1 MDRPLRQWLTRRKK
15 RGRQIQ
21 KFEYLE
27 NKKSF
32 LDEIKSI
39 FHSFWRATIWLKK
52 KHLMKIADTSFNRQ
66 SCSKNEPNI
75 KLNHIFIVQISFCAR
90 NAIKNE
96 TNNVNT
102 NSFICSIFVIL
113 LIFTPPELRKWYGD
127 PLFLNLI
134 FKYFPKI
141 NNSGKFKEVSS
152 TSFYCIIL
160 T

>member
-1 MDRPLRQWLTRRKK
+1 
-15 RGRQIQ
+15 
-21 KFEYLE
+21 
-27 NKKSF
+27 
-32 LDEIKSI
+32 
-39 FHSFWRATIWLKK
+39 
-52 KHLMKIADTSFNRQ
+52 MKIADTSFNRQ